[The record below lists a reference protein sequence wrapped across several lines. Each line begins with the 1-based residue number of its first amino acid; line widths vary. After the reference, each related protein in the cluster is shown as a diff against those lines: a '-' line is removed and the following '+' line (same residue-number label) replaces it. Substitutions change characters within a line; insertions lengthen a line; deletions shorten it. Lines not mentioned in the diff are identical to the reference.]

1 MKIHLLSPAPDGYPT
16 YGVTAHRW
24 AQLLA
29 AQGYDVLIT
38 PPDCLEPCDLLIA
51 LGAVACAPAVN
62 RAYRHHPR
70 LPVVVALTTHDL
82 AALPRQPAAASAAEL
97 ASRLVVFQPLA
108 ISLLPP
114 PLRAKAGVVFP
125 AATPLPSRLALRR
138 DSLVVTVAAP
148 LESALDPLRAAY
160 AARLLPPASRI
171 RLEHFGAPIDESLV
185 LEARRAMVDSS
196 HYHWG
201 GALPYE
207 DLRRRLAAS
216 HAVVVSHLSDTRET
230 ILAEAAADRVPVI
243 ASRIPAHLGILG
255 SHYPAY
261 FDPGDTQQLAA
272 LLQQCESSPNFL
284 RQLRAALAL
293 AARNLRP
300 AQEARCWR
308 SILKSIGLPQN
319 RKPSAAAEGA

>member
-1 MKIHLLSPAPDGYPT
+1 MNIHLLSPAPDGYPS

-29 AQGYDVLIT
+29 AQGHDVLIS
-38 PPDCLEPCDLLIA
+38 PPDRLEPCDLLIA
-51 LGAVACAPAVN
+51 LGAVACATAVN

-82 AALPRQPAAASAAEL
+82 AALPRQPAAASAVEL

-108 ISLLPP
+108 VSLLPP
-114 PLRAKAGVVFP
+114 HLRAKAGVVFP
-125 AATPLPSRLALRR
+125 AAAPLPSRVAPRR

-148 LESALDPLRAAY
+148 LESAIDPLRAAC
-160 AARLLPPASRI
+160 AARLLPTSSRI
-171 RLEHFGAPIDESLV
+171 RIEHFGAPIDESLAH
-185 LEARRAMVDSS
+185 EARRAMVDSS

-207 DLRRRLAAS
+207 ELRQRLAAS
-216 HAVVVSHLSDTRET
+216 HAVVVSHSSDARET

-255 SHYPAY
+255 PHYPAY
-261 FDPGDTQQLAA
+261 FDPGDTPQLAA
-272 LLQQCESSPNFL
+272 LLHQCESSPDFL
-284 RQLRAALAL
+284 RQLRAALAIP
-293 AARNLRP
+293 ARNLRP
-300 AQEARCWR
+300 PQEARRWR
-308 SILKSIGLPQN
+308 SILKAIRLPQN
-319 RKPSAAAEGA
+319 SKPSAAAEGA